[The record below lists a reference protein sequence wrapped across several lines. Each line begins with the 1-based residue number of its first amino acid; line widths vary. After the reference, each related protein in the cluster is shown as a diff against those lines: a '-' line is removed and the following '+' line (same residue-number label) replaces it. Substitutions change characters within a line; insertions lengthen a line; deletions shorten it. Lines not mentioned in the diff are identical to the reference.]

1 MSDLTTFKIRATIDD
16 EYANATKTGRIVY
29 ALIDDQRLTGKIG
42 TVSPTIRDNKIE
54 FDVFLD
60 QSNYSKL
67 RPNMSIDL
75 LVIQERKDG
84 VLRLKNG
91 PTFGKSA
98 KHDLYFKK
106 DDMAILQP
114 VRTGLSGDD
123 YIEITEGAE
132 PGDEIIISDISSFRK
147 LKEVELK

>member
-1 MSDLTTFKIRATIDD
+1 LFFEKYPA
-16 EYANATKTGRIVY
+16 
-29 ALIDDQRLTGKIG
+29 
-42 TVSPTIRDNKIE
+42 
-54 FDVFLD
+54 
-60 QSNYSKL
+60 SNIADSKL

-75 LVIQERKDG
+75 LVVQERKDG

-132 PGDEIIISDISSFRK
+132 PGDEIIISDISCILYINRITPIIFFIPRK
-147 LKEVELK
+147 GASEQP